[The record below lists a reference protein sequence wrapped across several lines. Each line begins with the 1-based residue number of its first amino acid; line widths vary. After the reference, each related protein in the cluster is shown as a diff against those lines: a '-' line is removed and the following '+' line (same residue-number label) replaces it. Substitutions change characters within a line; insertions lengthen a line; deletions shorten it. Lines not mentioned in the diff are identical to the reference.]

1 MISKKTVSILDSKVR
16 INNSIMMFY
25 DILYQKNKLKI
36 GKRNRDVDDIIDVIF
51 DVFQNIYIGESN
63 SEKQG

>member
-51 DVFQNIYIGESN
+51 DVFQNIYIGENN
-63 SEKQG
+63 SGKQG